1 MSQHCPGQPAD
12 CHSTVKDS
20 RENVSALS
28 GTAGIVRDSVD
39 IVSAL
44 SGTAARWDGDAMP
57 DHKLRVNVLKNL
69 KTICTVYKDS
79 HTKK

>member
-28 GTAGIVRDSVD
+28 GTAGIVQDSVD

-44 SGTAARWDGDAMP
+44 SGTAARWYGDAMP
-57 DHKLRVNVLKNL
+57 DHKLQLNV
-69 KTICTVYKDS
+69 
-79 HTKK
+79 TKKSKYNLHSVQ